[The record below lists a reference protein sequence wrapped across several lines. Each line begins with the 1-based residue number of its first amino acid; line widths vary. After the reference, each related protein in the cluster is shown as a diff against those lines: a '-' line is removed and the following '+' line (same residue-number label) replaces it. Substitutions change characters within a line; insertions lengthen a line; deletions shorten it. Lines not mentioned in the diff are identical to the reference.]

1 MFISYFCRMN
11 FHLTK
16 DFEYLKPEIVQVIS
30 DFNSYEAGFDTGKR
44 NSVKKIELSD
54 TIAIFKSFKRPNI
67 INQIAYKY
75 FRKSKAKRSF
85 EYANKLLSLGIKTP
99 PPIAYA
105 ENFTFVGLQQSYYIS
120 KFLDYDLTYRELIHQ
135 PDYPNHEIILRAFTK
150 FTFDLHQKGIL
161 FLDHSPGNTLIK
173 IKDKGYDFFLVDLNR
188 MKFKILSF
196 DERIQNFA
204 RLTSK
209 KQMIEIMA
217 DEYSKLYNTNFDKV
231 KERMLYYNNRFRTKF
246 DNKKKIKKII
256 LQKSKGKNQ

>member
-1 MFISYFCRMN
+1 MN

-16 DFEYLKPEIVQVIS
+16 AFEYLKSEIIQVIS

-54 TIAIFKSFKRPNI
+54 TITIFKSFKRPNI

-135 PDYPNHEIILRAFTK
+135 PDYPNHEAILRAFTK
-150 FTFDLHQKGIL
+150 FTFDLHEKGIL

-173 IKDKGYDFFLVDLNR
+173 MKDKGYDFFLVDLNR
-188 MKFKILSF
+188 MRFKELSF
-196 DERIQNFA
+196 EERMKNFSK
-204 RLTSK
+204 LTSK
-209 KQMIEIMA
+209 EEMVKTMS
-217 DEYSKLYNTNFDKV
+217 DEYAKLIHMPFEKVYETMLHYNKMFWV
-231 KERMLYYNNRFRTKF
+231 KRERKKRL
-246 DNKKKIKKII
+246 KKKFIK
-256 LQKSKGKNQ
+256 

>member
-1 MFISYFCRMN
+1 MN

-16 DFEYLKPEIVQVIS
+16 DFEYLKPEIVKAIS
-30 DFNSYEAGFDTGKR
+30 DFNTYEADFDTGKR

-54 TIAIFKSFKRPNI
+54 RIAIFKSFKRPNI

-99 PPIAYA
+99 PPIAYI
-105 ENFTFVGLQQSYYIS
+105 EDLTFVGLQQSYYIS
-120 KFLDYDLTYRELIHQ
+120 EFLEYDLTYRELIHQ
-135 PDYPNHEIILRAFTK
+135 PDYPNHEVILRAFTK
-150 FTFDLHQKGIL
+150 FTFNLHEKGVL

-188 MKFKILSF
+188 MKFKELSF

-217 DEYSKLYNTNFDKV
+217 DEYAKLFHKSFQEVYETMLHYNKMFWV
-231 KERMLYYNNRFRTKF
+231 KRERKKRL
-246 DNKKKIKKII
+246 KKKFIK
-256 LQKSKGKNQ
+256 